1 MQIALFGTSYLDLV
15 FVYAL
20 GSFRRKVL
28 SGLEYEEIARSQG
41 ELLPTLP
48 FPPCIALSSCCFS
61 APPLPPHILFH
72 IFYLGIQGISRKF
85 KQIDMGGLVCEI
97 EVIFFS

>member
-1 MQIALFGTSYLDLV
+1 MKYSNVSLSFLLRVLIIAELMQIALFGTSYLDLV

-48 FPPCIALSSCCFS
+48 FPLHCT
-61 APPLPPHILFH
+61 
-72 IFYLGIQGISRKF
+72 
-85 KQIDMGGLVCEI
+85 
-97 EVIFFS
+97 